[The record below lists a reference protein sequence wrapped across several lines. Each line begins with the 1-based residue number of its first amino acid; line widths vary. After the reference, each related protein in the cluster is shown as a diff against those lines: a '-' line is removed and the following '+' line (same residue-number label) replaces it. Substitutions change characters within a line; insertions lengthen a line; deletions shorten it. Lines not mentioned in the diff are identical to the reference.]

1 MSEYE
6 LQIKQVVDYPRCRI
20 YRQFIQSLIN
30 DSNLRTSG
38 GSGLFYYTVLCSYAN
53 FRTSYR
59 RIDGISYT
67 VYPGEWICSVKELC
81 SWFRTRFHCQAIE
94 ILENLQNRHL
104 ISYLTLD
111 RGKVIKYKIRDWKQH
126 NTVLDYNCPCQK
138 DTGFFFLPLVTA
150 TELISSGH
158 CSETDIVLDLW
169 LSAIYNDGQVQGS
182 ELGPVV
188 YLRNGT
194 GSPLVTYSELGKRW
208 GISKTTAGRIL
219 KKLERLQYLSLM
231 SFPGR
236 TGSVIYLQGYLS
248 TMFQISDVLIDK
260 DEVAMT
266 LNINISLPEEAPCE
280 APAAAERSIS
290 VSPELSCVS
299 KTHIAQILQKLAEI
313 LAAQGISCFGCPK
326 SIYKLYPLS
335 DVCRERYCIHS
346 KSVGGHRFGLAILC
360 GTGKTVYTFE
370 LTLSPEPNNHF
381 RRNLHEKE

>member
-20 YRQFIQSLIN
+20 YRQFIQSLMN
-30 DSNLRTSG
+30 DSNLRASG

-59 RIDGISYT
+59 RLDGISYT

-81 SWFRTRFHCQAIE
+81 SWFRTRFQHQAIE
-94 ILENLQNRHL
+94 ILEDLQKRHL
-104 ISYLTLD
+104 ISYLILD

-150 TELISSGH
+150 TELVSSGR

-194 GSPLVTYSELGKRW
+194 GSPLVTYAELGKRW
-208 GISKTTAGRIL
+208 GISKATTGRIL

-231 SFPGR
+231 TFPGR

-266 LNINISLPEEAPCE
+266 LNINISLPEDAPCE
-280 APAAAERSIS
+280 APAATEHSIS
-290 VSPELSCVS
+290 VSSELSCVS
-299 KTHIAQILQKLAEI
+299 KAHMEQILQKLTEI
-313 LAAQGISCFGCPK
+313 LAAQGIACFGCPK

-335 DVCRERYCIHS
+335 DVCREGYFNHTKAGEEYRL
-346 KSVGGHRFGLAILC
+346 GLAVLC

-370 LTLSPEPNNHF
+370 LTLSPKPNNHF
-381 RRNLHEKE
+381 RRNPI